1 MIMESYNI
9 NESVILKSEINY
21 DQKSDI
27 FEIKYFVNDEEL
39 FCLDNYSSIISESI
53 NDIKK
58 GTINNKNLEY
68 LISEIKKAFSI

>member
-1 MIMESYNI
+1 MESYNI

-39 FCLDNYSSIISESI
+39 FSLDNYSSIISESI

>member
-39 FCLDNYSSIISESI
+39 FYLDNYTSIISDLI
-53 NDIKK
+53 NDTTK

-68 LISEIKKAFSI
+68 LISEIKKTCSI

>member
-1 MIMESYNI
+1 MESYNI

-39 FCLDNYSSIISESI
+39 FSLDNYSSIISESI

-58 GTINNKNLEY
+58 GTIKNKNLEY